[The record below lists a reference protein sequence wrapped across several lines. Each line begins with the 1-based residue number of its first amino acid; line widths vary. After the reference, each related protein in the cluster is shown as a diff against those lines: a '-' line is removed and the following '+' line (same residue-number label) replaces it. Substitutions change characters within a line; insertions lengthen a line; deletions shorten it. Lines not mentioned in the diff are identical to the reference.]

1 MNKYRILVA
10 DDEPIERQVVNKKIL
25 GFFPD
30 QVEVYLAENGIQ
42 AVEIFEEKECQ
53 IAILDIAMPGMTGLE
68 AAKAIRGKHKEA
80 GIIFLTAYDD
90 FGYAKKAIEVR
101 ALDYLLKPGS
111 DEDLVS
117 VLEQAFMLCDAA
129 GAAAKRHGEEK
140 PAADGQVVKA
150 ETGGDA
156 AVMEEPKPVEEPA
169 VPNNFITAVREYIEA
184 NYREDIALQDIAG
197 VFGYSDVYFCKLFKQ
212 NFDMN
217 FIAYLNEYRMDIAK
231 KLLADPMINIK
242 DISTKAGYRDANYF
256 TRLFKRKTGMTP
268 SEFRSGVLG
277 S

>member
-1 MNKYRILVA
+1 M
-10 DDEPIERQVVNKKIL
+10 

-30 QVEVYLAENGIQ
+30 QVEIVLAENGLQ
-42 AVEIFEEKECQ
+42 AVELYEENRCQ

-68 AAKAIRGKHKEA
+68 AAKVIRDRHKDA

-90 FGYAKKAIEVR
+90 FGYAKKAIEVK

-111 DEDLVS
+111 DEDLVN

-129 GAAAKRHGEEK
+129 IKQNRKESGESSEAKTELGDHASLEEGGASRINTDE
-140 PAADGQVVKA
+140 DNL
-150 ETGGDA
+150 T
-156 AVMEEPKPVEEPA
+156 EPNV
-169 VPNNFITAVREYIEA
+169 FIREVRSYIEA

-212 NFDMN
+212 NFGMN
-217 FIAYLNEYRMDIAK
+217 FIAYLNEYRMEIAK
-231 KLLADPMINIK
+231 KLLADPQINIK
-242 DISTKAGYRDANYF
+242 DISIKAGYRDANYF
-256 TRLFKRKTGMTP
+256 TRLFKRKTGKTP
-268 SEFRSGVLG
+268 SEYRMGEIG